1 MTTNDSKSLFDQLA
15 AGARTKHADAVSKAQ
30 SVSAAVRDDE
40 TVVAQVSLPRGQK
53 VRLTRLAKG
62 RGLSFSAFVRLACE
76 DYAARNGW
84 E

>member
-1 MTTNDSKSLFDQLA
+1 MTKTESNNLFDQLA
-15 AGARTKHADAVSKAQ
+15 AGARTRHADAVSKAQ
-30 SVSAAVRDDE
+30 SVSAVVRDDE

-53 VRLTRLAKG
+53 VRLTKLART

-76 DYAARNGW
+76 DYVSRNGW

>member
-1 MTTNDSKSLFDQLA
+1 MAMKDSENLFDQLA
-15 AGARTKHADAVSKAQ
+15 AGARTRHADAVSKAQ
-30 SVSAAVRDDE
+30 SVSAVVRDDE

-53 VRLTRLAKG
+53 ARLTSLARK

-76 DYAARNGW
+76 DYASRNGW